1 MTIAWIVVLLTL
13 TPQAGAAT
21 ECSEHDVCP
30 DEQQAPS
37 TLAELAPPPP
47 MDEGA
52 SHTLAVGG
60 DATALEH
67 LGPMVLQRDGRSWS
81 RITNWQSMREQEQ
94 KKTMRIITKRNRAR
108 IKKALDEI
116 EKRGT

>member
-13 TPQAGAAT
+13 TQAGAAT
-21 ECSEHDVCP
+21 ECSEHDAC
-30 DEQQAPS
+30 EQQAPS
-37 TLAELAPPPP
+37 TLAELAPPPS

-60 DATALEH
+60 DAIALEH

-81 RITNWQSMREQEQ
+81 RITNWASMREEEQ
-94 KKTMRIITKRNRAR
+94 QKTMRIITKRNRAR
-108 IKKALDEI
+108 AKKA
-116 EKRGT
+116 R

>member
-21 ECSEHDVCP
+21 ECSEHDAC
-30 DEQQAPS
+30 EQQAPS

-52 SHTLAVGG
+52 SHTLEVGG
-60 DATALEH
+60 DATAFAH

-81 RITNWQSMREQEQ
+81 RITNWASMREEEQ
-94 KKTMRIITKRNRAR
+94 QKTMRIITKRNRAR
-108 IKKALDEI
+108 AKKA
-116 EKRGT
+116 R

>member
-21 ECSEHDVCP
+21 ECSEHDVC
-30 DEQQAPS
+30 EQ
-37 TLAELAPPPP
+37 LAELAPPPP
-47 MDEGA
+47 MDDGA

-60 DATALEH
+60 DAIALEH
-67 LGPMVLQRDGRSWS
+67 LGPMILQRDGRSWS
-81 RITNWQSMREQEQ
+81 RITNWQSMREEEQ

>member
-21 ECSEHDVCP
+21 ECSEHDAC
-30 DEQQAPS
+30 EQQAPS

-52 SHTLAVGG
+52 SHTLEVGG
-60 DATALEH
+60 DATAFAH

-81 RITNWQSMREQEQ
+81 RITNWASMREEEQ
-94 KKTMRIITKRNRAR
+94 HEKKSRTSQKSSMRSAR
-108 IKKALDEI
+108 REERKPS
-116 EKRGT
+116 